1 MRYAGEIAGLTTAFC
16 WATSSFLWAE
26 VGKKASP
33 LGVNAFK
40 SLVGTGALT
49 AVLLVVLGQAWPSL
63 TPRQLGLL
71 AASGVVGL
79 AIGDACI
86 FTALKLMGPR
96 RSLVMGLL
104 TAPISAVLGLTVL
117 GERIGS
123 AGWTGM
129 ALTLVGIAVVQSET
143 ATGEGVTRRAILI
156 GSAAGFAAAL
166 CTAIGSLWTKSVM
179 NDGVNPMQAAQVR
192 LASAGAALIV
202 VGLVTLRLKGW
213 MAPFGERRVSGFACL
228 ATLVGTVVG
237 LSLMTYCIQR
247 TEIGLASTLTST
259 APLFSLPMAA
269 LIRHERVS
277 ARAIAGTVLAVCG
290 VAVMF
295 LR

>member
-1 MRYAGEIAGLTTAFC
+1 MRYAGEIAGLATAFC

-26 VGKKASP
+26 VGRKASP
-33 LGVNAFK
+33 LGANAFK
-40 SLVGTGALT
+40 SVAGTIALT
-49 AVLLVVLGQAWPSL
+49 GLPLVLLGQAWPAF

-79 AIGDACI
+79 AIGDVCI

-96 RSLVMGLL
+96 RALVMGLL
-104 TAPISAVLGLTVL
+104 TAPMSAVLGLAVL
-117 GERIGS
+117 GERIGIL
-123 AGWTGM
+123 GWGGM
-129 ALTLVGIAVVQSET
+129 ALTLAGIAVVQSES
-143 ATGEGVTRRAILI
+143 AAGDGVPRRAIAI

-179 NDGVNPMQAAQVR
+179 NDGVDFLQAVQVR
-192 LASAGAALIV
+192 LAASGVALLA
-202 VGLVTLRLKGW
+202 VGLVTWRLTPW
-213 MAPFGERRVSGFACL
+213 IAPFGERRVLGFACM
-228 ATLVGTVVG
+228 ATLAGTVIG
-237 LSLMTYCIQR
+237 LSLMTLCIKR

-269 LIRHERVS
+269 LIRGERVGP
-277 ARAIAGTVLAVCG
+277 RAVFGTVTAFAG